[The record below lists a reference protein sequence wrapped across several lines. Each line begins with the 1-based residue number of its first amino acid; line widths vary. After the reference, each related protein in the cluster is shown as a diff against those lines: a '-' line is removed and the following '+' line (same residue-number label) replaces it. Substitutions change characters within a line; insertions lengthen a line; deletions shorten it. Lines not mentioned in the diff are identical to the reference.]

1 MMDHRE
7 AREMLELAAVEPN
20 GLDRLAAGDTTAS
33 AALAG
38 HLAGCPDCAAESE
51 RLRQSAL
58 LIRDVVLESP
68 PPELRERTLALVREV
83 GRPRGTAIKAPAIAA
98 PAVPVPAIP
107 APAAPASG
115 APLSI
120 DGRRRR
126 RRSWRT
132 VALPLGIAAAI
143 VLTVIGTAAV
153 VSNRNA
159 AALAE
164 SQETTAELAQ
174 LASWSLKVSAEPD
187 ATRISLVGSPGT
199 KASGT
204 LLYSPTSTDLVVVAR
219 GLAPAPA
226 GQEYRCWVLV
236 NGTHQDVGL
245 MEIGAGLAYWV
256 GPVPGLDNLPA
267 GTPFGVSLAQVNG
280 PITSAE
286 PVLTGTVGG

>member
-1 MMDHRE
+1 
-7 AREMLELAAVEPN
+7 
-20 GLDRLAAGDTTAS
+20 
-33 AALAG
+33 LAG

-58 LIRDVVLESP
+58 LIREVVLESP

-83 GRPRGTAIKAPAIAA
+83 GRPRGTVAQAPANAT
-98 PAVPVPAIP
+98 
-107 APAAPASG
+107 PAAPAFE
-115 APLSI
+115 PPQPI
-120 DGRRRR
+120 DAGRR
-126 RRSWRT
+126 RRSWRA
-132 VALPLGIAAAI
+132 VALPLGLAAAI

-159 AALAE
+159 TALAE

-174 LASWSLKVSAEPD
+174 LASWSLRVSAEPD

-236 NGTHQDVGL
+236 NGNHQDVGL

-256 GPVPGLDNLPA
+256 GPVPGLEDLPA

-280 PITSAE
+280 TISSAD
-286 PVLTGTVGG
+286 PVLSGTVGG

>member
-1 MMDHRE
+1 M
-7 AREMLELAAVEPN
+7 
-20 GLDRLAAGDTTAS
+20 
-33 AALAG
+33 
-38 HLAGCPDCAAESE
+38 
-51 RLRQSAL
+51 
-58 LIRDVVLESP
+58 
-68 PPELRERTLALVREV
+68 
-83 GRPRGTAIKAPAIAA
+83 
-98 PAVPVPAIP
+98 
-107 APAAPASG
+107 
-115 APLSI
+115 
-120 DGRRRR
+120 
-126 RRSWRT
+126 
-132 VALPLGIAAAI
+132 
-143 VLTVIGTAAV
+143 IGTAAV

-174 LASWSLKVSAEPD
+174 LANWSLRVSAEPD

-236 NGTHQDVGL
+236 DGSRHDVGL
-245 MEIGAGLAYWV
+245 MDIGAGLAYWV

-280 PITSAE
+280 PITSAD
-286 PVLTGTVGG
+286 PVLSGTSADDDQAGIRTGQGASSSVGVFLGPECAQVWPLGAAGETADGGLLQAGSHAHADRLVQRVIVGHVDLGHLKQGQPMGSAAWAGILGPGRVVRPVLLGCPFRGIRHGSVSSAGADRARREGR